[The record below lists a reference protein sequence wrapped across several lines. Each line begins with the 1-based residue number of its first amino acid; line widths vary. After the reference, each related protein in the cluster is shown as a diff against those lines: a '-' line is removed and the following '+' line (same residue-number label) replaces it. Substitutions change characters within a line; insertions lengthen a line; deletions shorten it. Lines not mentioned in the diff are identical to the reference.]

1 MLTNHR
7 QLACAEVELLCR
19 LVDRKRRRLSVT
31 IKLLHRL
38 RICEHVDARCTCE
51 VGAELPTRVV
61 VSHEVVLEAVVD
73 RIFTLLLADDMR
85 LVVQFLVS
93 ILEVFDRAFLRLAV
107 IQRTAVNF
115 DLSVVQ
121 LVVRAVLFLPNRLRL
136 VDVGDVEATVF
147 VVHARHLL
155 DRIVAFDV
163 RLLII
168 SVFLECKFFVLLDLL
183 ILRSKLSRCLFQV
196 A

>member
-1 MLTNHR
+1 M
-7 QLACAEVELLCR
+7 
-19 LVDRKRRRLSVT
+19 
-31 IKLLHRL
+31 
-38 RICEHVDARCTCE
+38 
-51 VGAELPTRVV
+51 
-61 VSHEVVLEAVVD
+61 
-73 RIFTLLLADDMR
+73 LLADEVR
-85 LVVQFLVS
+85 LVVQFLVP
-93 ILEVFDRAFLRLAV
+93 ILEVFDCAFLRLAV
-107 IQRTAVNF
+107 IQRTAVDF

-163 RLLII
+163 RLSII
-168 SVFLECKFFVLLDLL
+168 SVFLECKFFVFLDLL
-183 ILRSKLSRCLFQV
+183 ILRPKLSRCLFQV